1 MAKRRYTFHIE
12 PEKIA
17 ELEKIS
23 RSLFE
28 VPIDTSKQ
36 VRAALNMYLSL
47 PDEKKRELVKT
58 ELFGDNIRDF
68 QSLTN

>member
-12 PEKIA
+12 PEKIT

-47 PDEKKRELVKT
+47 PDEKKRDLVKR
-58 ELFGDNIRDF
+58 EMFGDNMR
-68 QSLTN
+68 SVPS

>member
-12 PEKIA
+12 PNKIA

-47 PDEKKRELVKT
+47 PDEKKRDLVKR
-58 ELFGDNIRDF
+58 EMFGDNTR
-68 QSLTN
+68 SVPS

>member
-12 PEKIA
+12 PNKIA

-47 PDEKKRELVKT
+47 PDEKKRDLVKT
-58 ELFGDNIRDF
+58 EMFGDNMR
-68 QSLTN
+68 SVPS

>member
-12 PEKIA
+12 PNKIA

-47 PDEKKRELVKT
+47 PDEKKRDLVKR
-58 ELFGDNIRDF
+58 EMFGDNMH
-68 QSLTN
+68 SVAS